1 MSETTEI
8 LFNSPALHSLKRE
21 QLQKLCKIHSIKAN
35 GKNSDLI
42 DRLRQR
48 ALTLPNDDPLSI
60 AARSE
65 PHAFPLIHSSPSR
78 APEDDDEELGRLS
91 RPSEQWEIVMESIQ
105 EVEEMSSQG
114 TLSSLRTLQNS
125 TSGEFG
131 TAGSKRTITILISHM
146 SIFNLFLPHSI
157 NSRFFYQG
165 ICKLSGPYAKQI
177 HKPYRFIPWQRR
189 HARSR

>member
-1 MSETTEI
+1 MMPETTEI

-42 DRLRQR
+42 DKLRQH

-65 PHAFPLIHSSPSR
+65 PDSYPLIHSSPF
-78 APEDDDEELGRLS
+78 AQPEDDDDELGRIS

-105 EVEEMSSQG
+105 EVEETSSQG
-114 TLSSLRTLQNS
+114 TLSSLRTVRTLQNS
-125 TSGEFG
+125 SSGEFG
-131 TAGSKRTITILISHM
+131 SAGSKCTITHLISHM
-146 SIFNLFLPHSI
+146 SNFNLFLSCSI
-157 NSRFFYQG
+157 NSWFFYQG
-165 ICKLSGPYAKQI
+165 LRKLSGP
-177 HKPYRFIPWQRR
+177 
-189 HARSR
+189 